1 MTHRSIEFMK
11 KFIVLGLFA
20 ISANAMAVDR
30 VTQFDTDLDGK
41 VSYKELTSVCDVSK
55 SLFDRADKN
64 HDGYLN
70 NAELR
75 TAKSYLLST
84 CSK

>member
-1 MTHRSIEFMK
+1 MK

-20 ISANAMAVDR
+20 MSANAMAVDR
-30 VTQFDTDLDGK
+30 VVKFDTDLDGK
-41 VSYKELTSVCDVSK
+41 VSYSELTSTCDVSK

-75 TAKSYLLST
+75 TAKSYLLSN